1 LKCFLI
7 HKSHIAPRQPTLYQF
22 INVDIV
28 IKKKMFSRSFIKT
41 SSDREQDIAARAK
54 VTRESVRRSPVCS
67 GEHNYT
73 YAHTG
78 FRAFRDAAAQ
88 SNYAENLIND
98 YNEVYEKGN
107 TTLPYHAALTAL
119 HHQAASTAVTTFMA
133 QERNTRRLVHMHDA
147 PPTPPTPPTPAPPT
161 PPTPPTPAPTPFM
174 RDHTLSQHLLHEM
187 QFALPPHHPK
197 RLVIFRAPGLGIVN
211 FDPTQLPVERRFV
224 KTCCNQ
230 LSSAESCGCHV
241 GSGHE
246 SARYVNAFGESMNVW
261 YYTRKNRY
269 FNIAYRMW
277 GDDSDLEKHVPH
289 SPKGDVSET
298 EIHPCLVDDDFEDE
312 IKKATEASREG
323 FTYVWKNQSFRRRHE
338 RRQRRCQQLASGELP
353 KYGLIVVDVDTDE
366 TRAAMPP
373 HPIPGHD
380 EDMCRHNKETYEQ
393 IRDHVHSRAIKEGTI
408 APAPAPAP
416 AHPPPPPLPPAS
428 PAPAPAPAPRFNTTG
443 LRSFEIRR
451 LIRQEYKDQS
461 VRVIQRPLTH
471 ESLCIAH
478 AVSRLQVT
486 EISALQ
492 IHQHRRLIATAP
504 LAARLAILFCAEKGH
519 TADVAVMLHYRMIQ
533 YILRRAT
540 GSMCRA
546 RQISAPYIKCERYYD
561 KQISPERIQQL
572 KANAE
577 MRFDLDCPWAMPR
590 DAPPPS
596 GLYPCST
603 SGGPIEYHLAK
614 YYAEKCLELIG
625 NPDIPTMAAARWTKL
640 DDQILRV
647 RRGEIAPWK
656 VFASRDDNEWVYS
669 INYTYIAAV
678 KHFLSAVERWRNVDE
693 STRNFAP
700 PGYKCPSIWHNSQI
714 SKDSPAY
721 VQCVQ
726 ILHEMYR
733 FIHRAARVISPR
745 YMAVFGLSQR
755 YANSIIQRT
764 KYLAYHDGDETSA
777 LMFGF
782 LMPAMMTPD
791 VHVDLY
797 VEGHLFQDSRLYVKM
812 SDPIFGPM
820 KKQLKNVIPSRHTG
834 TIDRTTL
841 MNEPTK
847 RYRA

>member
-1 LKCFLI
+1 
-7 HKSHIAPRQPTLYQF
+7 
-22 INVDIV
+22 
-28 IKKKMFSRSFIKT
+28 MFSRSFIKSPKET
-41 SSDREQDIAARAK
+41 AQVITARAK

-78 FRAFRDAAAQ
+78 FRALRDAVSQ

-107 TTLPYHAALTAL
+107 TTLPYHAALAAL
-119 HHQAASTAVTTFMA
+119 HHNAASIAVTKFMT
-133 QERNTRRLVHMHDA
+133 QDKNTRRLVHMYDDQ
-147 PPTPPTPPTPAPPT
+147 PTPPTPPAPPT
-161 PPTPPTPAPTPFM
+161 PAIPASFM
-174 RDHTLSQHLLHEM
+174 HDHTHSQHLLDKM
-187 QFALPPHHPK
+187 QFALPPHHPN
-197 RLVIFRAPGLGIVN
+197 RLVIFRAPGLGVLN
-211 FDPTQLPVERRFV
+211 FDPTQIPVERRFV

-230 LSSAESCGCHV
+230 LSSADTCGCHV
-241 GSGHE
+241 GSSHE
-246 SARYVNAFGESMNVW
+246 SVRYVNSCGESITVH
-261 YYTRKNRY
+261 YYKSKTEY

-277 GDDSDLEKHVPH
+277 SEDEGGEKHVPH
-289 SPKGDVSET
+289 SPRGDVSDT
-298 EIHPCLVDDDFEDE
+298 EIHPCLVDDELEDE
-312 IKKATEASREG
+312 IKNATEASHEG

-338 RRQRRCQQLASGELP
+338 RRQLRCQQLASGELP
-353 KYGLIVVDVDTDE
+353 KYRLIVVFLEIDE
-366 TRAAMPP
+366 NRAALPP
-373 HPIPGHD
+373 HPIPGHH
-380 EDMCRHNKETYEQ
+380 EDMCRCNKETYEQ
-393 IRDHVHSRAIKEGTI
+393 IRDHVHSQAIKEAI
-408 APAPAPAP
+408 KERMLALAPL
-416 AHPPPPPLPPAS
+416 PLPPAPRAS
-428 PAPAPAPAPRFNTTG
+428 APRFDTTG
-443 LRSFEIRR
+443 LRGFYIRR

-461 VRVIQRPLTH
+461 IRIIQRPLTH

-492 IHQHRRLIATAP
+492 IHQHHRLTAAAP
-504 LAARLAILFCAEKGH
+504 LTARLAILFCAEKGH

-540 GSMCRA
+540 GSMSCA
-546 RQISAPYIKCERYYD
+546 QQISAPYIKCKSHLIYLS
-561 KQISPERIQQL
+561 QQRIQRL
-572 KANAE
+572 KANAGL
-577 MRFDLDCPWAMPR
+577 RFDLDCPWAMPHH
-590 DAPPPS
+590 APS
-596 GLYPCST
+596 GLYPCSIA
-603 SGGPIEYHLAK
+603 GGPIEYHLAK

-640 DDQILRV
+640 DEQILRI

-656 VFASRDDNEWVYS
+656 VFASYDDNEWVFS

-678 KHFLSAVERWRNVDE
+678 QHFLSAVERWRKVDD
-693 STRNFAP
+693 SSRSFAP
-700 PGYKCPSIWHNSQI
+700 AGYKCPSIWRNSQI
-714 SKDSPAY
+714 SKDSPVY

-745 YMAVFGLSQR
+745 YMAVFGLNQR
-755 YANSIIQRT
+755 YVNSIIQRT
-764 KYLAYHDGDETSA
+764 KYLAHHDGDETSA

-797 VEGHLFQDSRLYVKM
+797 VEGHIFQDSRLYVKM
-812 SDPIFGPM
+812 SDPIFGHM
-820 KKQLKNVIPSRHTG
+820 KKQLKNVMPSRHTG
-834 TIDRTTL
+834 TIDRATL

>member
-1 LKCFLI
+1 
-7 HKSHIAPRQPTLYQF
+7 
-22 INVDIV
+22 
-28 IKKKMFSRSFIKT
+28 MFSRSFIKT

-73 YAHTG
+73 YEHNTG

-107 TTLPYHAALTAL
+107 TTLPYHAALAAL
-119 HHQAASTAVTTFMA
+119 HHRAASTAVTTFMA

-147 PPTPPTPPTPAPPT
+147 APPT
-161 PPTPPTPAPTPFM
+161 PPTPPPPAPPAPTPFM
-174 RDHTLSQHLLHEM
+174 HDHTLSQHLLDKM
-187 QFALPPHHPK
+187 QFALPPHHPN

-230 LSSAESCGCHV
+230 LSSADSCGCHV
-241 GSGHE
+241 GSSHE

-408 APAPAPAP
+408 ALAPAP

-428 PAPAPAPAPRFNTTG
+428 PASPAPAPRFNTTG

-492 IHQHRRLIATAP
+492 IHQRHSLIATAP
-504 LAARLAILFCAEKGH
+504 FAARLAILFCAEKGH

-561 KQISPERIQQL
+561 KQISPERIRQL
-572 KANAE
+572 HENAE

-590 DAPPPS
+590 HSLNASP
-596 GLYPCST
+596 GLYPCSID
-603 SGGPIEYHLAK
+603 GGPVEYHLAK
-614 YYAEKCLELIG
+614 YYADKCLELIG
-625 NPDIPTMAAARWTKL
+625 NPDIPTMAAARWTNL
-640 DDQILRV
+640 DDQVLRV

-656 VFASRDDNEWVYS
+656 VFASNDDNEWIFS

-678 KHFLSAVERWRNVDE
+678 KHFISAVERWRKVDE

-700 PGYKCPSIWHNSQI
+700 PGYKCPSIWRNSQI

-755 YANSIIQRT
+755 YVNSIIQRT
-764 KYLAYHDGDETSA
+764 KFLAYHDGDETSA

-791 VHVDLY
+791 VHVDIY
-797 VEGHLFQDSRLYVKM
+797 VQGHIFQDSRLYVKM

-820 KKQLKNVIPSRHTG
+820 KKQCRDVIPARHTG
-834 TIDRTTL
+834 TIDRRTL
-841 MNEPTK
+841 MNAPQLQ
-847 RYRA
+847 YRA

>member
-1 LKCFLI
+1 
-7 HKSHIAPRQPTLYQF
+7 
-22 INVDIV
+22 
-28 IKKKMFSRSFIKT
+28 MFSRSFIKT
-41 SSDREQDIAARAK
+41 SKNREQDIAARAK

-73 YAHTG
+73 YEHNTG
-78 FRAFRDAAAQ
+78 FRVFRDAAQ
-88 SNYAENLIND
+88 SNYTQNLIND

-119 HHQAASTAVTTFMA
+119 HHRAASTAVTTFMT
-133 QERNTRRLVHMHDA
+133 QDKNTRRLVHMHDDV
-147 PPTPPTPPTPAPPT
+147 PPAPAI
-161 PPTPPTPAPTPFM
+161 PAASFM
-174 RDHTLSQHLLHEM
+174 HDHTLSQHLLDKM
-187 QFALPPHHPK
+187 QFALPPHHPN
-197 RLVIFRAPGLGIVN
+197 RLVIFRAPGLGVLN

-230 LSSAESCGCHV
+230 LSSADTCGCHV
-241 GSGHE
+241 GSSHE
-246 SARYVNAFGESMNVW
+246 SARYVNSRGESIVVH
-261 YYTRKNRY
+261 YYKRKNDY

-277 GDDSDLEKHVPH
+277 SEDEGGEKHVPH
-289 SPKGDVSET
+289 SPKGDVSDT
-298 EIHPCLVDDDFEDE
+298 EIYPCLVDDELEDE
-312 IKKATEASREG
+312 IKRATEASREG

-338 RRQRRCQQLASGELP
+338 RRQRRCQKLTSGELP
-353 KYGLIVVDVDTDE
+353 KYGLIVVFLEIDE
-366 TRAAMPP
+366 SRAALPP
-373 HPIPGHD
+373 HPIPGHN
-380 EDMCRHNKETYEQ
+380 EDMCRRNKETYEQ
-393 IRDHVHSRAIKEGTI
+393 IRDHVHSQAIKERTL
-408 APAPAPAP
+408 ALALA
-416 AHPPPPPLPPAS
+416 PPPPPPPQALLPTS
-428 PAPAPAPAPRFNTTG
+428 APRFDTTG
-443 LRSFEIRR
+443 LRAFYIRR

-461 VRVIQRPLTH
+461 IRVIQRPLTH

-492 IHQHRRLIATAP
+492 IYQHRRLIATAP

-546 RQISAPYIKCERYYD
+546 RQISAPYIKCERYD
-561 KQISPERIQQL
+561 KQISPERIRQL
-572 KANAE
+572 YENAE
-577 MRFDLDCPWAMPR
+577 MRFDLDCPWGAMPR
-590 DAPPPS
+590 HSLNAS
-596 GLYPCST
+596 CGLYPCST

-647 RRGEIAPWK
+647 HRGEIAPWK
-656 VFASRDDNEWVYS
+656 VFASYDDDEWIFS

-678 KHFLSAVERWRNVDE
+678 KHFISAVERWRKVDE

-745 YMAVFGLSQR
+745 YMAVFGLNQR
-755 YANSIIQRT
+755 YVNSIIQRT
-764 KYLAYHDGDETSA
+764 KFLAYHDGDETSA

-791 VHVDLY
+791 VHVDIY
-797 VEGHLFQDSRLYVKM
+797 VQGHIFQDPRLYVKM

-820 KKQLKNVIPSRHTG
+820 KKKCRNVIPARHTG
-834 TIDRTTL
+834 TIDRRTL
-841 MNEPTK
+841 MNAPQLQ
-847 RYRA
+847 YRA

>member
-1 LKCFLI
+1 
-7 HKSHIAPRQPTLYQF
+7 
-22 INVDIV
+22 
-28 IKKKMFSRSFIKT
+28 MFSRSFIKT
-41 SSDREQDIAARAK
+41 PKNREQDIAARAK

-73 YAHTG
+73 YEHTG
-78 FRAFRDAAAQ
+78 FRAFRDATPQ

-107 TTLPYHAALTAL
+107 ITLPYHAALTAL
-119 HHQAASTAVTTFMA
+119 HHRAASTAVTTFMT
-133 QERNTRRLVHMHDA
+133 QDKNTRRLVHMHDRV
-147 PPTPPTPPTPAPPT
+147 PPSTPPTPTI
-161 PPTPPTPAPTPFM
+161 PTPFM
-174 RDHTLSQHLLHEM
+174 HDHDHTLSQHLLDKM
-187 QFALPPHHPK
+187 QFALPPHHPN
-197 RLVIFRAPGLGIVN
+197 RLVIFRAPGLGVIN
-211 FDPTQLPVERRFV
+211 FDPTQLPVERRFF

-230 LSSAESCGCHV
+230 LSSADSCGCHV
-241 GSGHE
+241 GSSHE
-246 SARYVNAFGESMNVW
+246 SVRYVNAFGESIVV
-261 YYTRKNRY
+261 YYFTRKNKY

-277 GDDSDLEKHVPH
+277 GEDEDGEKHVPH
-289 SPKGDVSET
+289 SPRSDVSDT
-298 EIHPCLVDDDFEDE
+298 EIYPCLVDDDFEDE

-323 FTYVWKNQSFRRRHE
+323 FTYVWKKQSFRRRFE
-338 RRQRRCQQLASGELP
+338 RRQLRCQQLASGELP
-353 KYGLIVVDVDTDE
+353 KYGLILVHLDIDE
-366 TRAAMPP
+366 SRAAMPP

-380 EDMCRHNKETYEQ
+380 EDMCRRNKETYEQ
-393 IRDHVHSRAIKEGTI
+393 IRDHVHSQAIKERTL
-408 APAPAPAP
+408 ALALAR
-416 AHPPPPPLPPAS
+416 PPPPALPTSTSTSAS
-428 PAPAPAPAPRFNTTG
+428 APAPRFDTTG
-443 LRSFEIRR
+443 LRAFYIRR

-461 VRVIQRPLTH
+461 IRIIQRPLTH

-492 IHQHRRLIATAP
+492 IHQHRRLIAAAP

-546 RQISAPYIKCERYYD
+546 QQISAPYIKCERYD
-561 KQISPERIQQL
+561 KQLSPERIRQL
-572 KANAE
+572 HENAE
-577 MRFDLDCPWAMPR
+577 MRFDLDCPLGAMPR
-590 DAPPPS
+590 HSLNASS
-596 GLYPCST
+596 GLYPCSID
-603 SGGPIEYHLAK
+603 GGPVEYHLAK

-647 RRGEIAPWK
+647 HRGEIAPWK
-656 VFASRDDNEWVYS
+656 VFASHDDDEWVFS

-678 KHFLSAVERWRNVDE
+678 KHFLAAVERWRKVDE

-700 PGYKCPSIWHNSQI
+700 SGYKCPSIWRNSQI

-733 FIHRAARVISPR
+733 FIHRAARIISPR
-745 YMAVFGLSQR
+745 YMAVFGLNQR
-755 YANSIIQRT
+755 YVNSIIQRT
-764 KYLAYHDGDETSA
+764 KFLAYHDGDETSA

-791 VHVDLY
+791 VHVDIY
-797 VEGHLFQDSRLYVKM
+797 VQGHIFQDPRLYVKM

-820 KKQLKNVIPSRHTG
+820 KKQYRDVIPARHTG
-834 TIDRTTL
+834 TIDRRTL
-841 MNEPTK
+841 MNAPQK
-847 RYRA
+847 QYRG

>member
-1 LKCFLI
+1 
-7 HKSHIAPRQPTLYQF
+7 
-22 INVDIV
+22 
-28 IKKKMFSRSFIKT
+28 MFSRSFPT
-41 SSDREQDIAARAK
+41 SPKETAQVIAGLAK
-54 VTRESVRRSPVCS
+54 VTRESVRRSPECS

-73 YAHTG
+73 YVHTG
-78 FRAFRDAAAQ
+78 FRTLRDDITQ

-107 TTLPYHAALTAL
+107 STLPYHAALAAL
-119 HHQAASTAVTTFMA
+119 HHNVASIAVTKFMT
-133 QERNTRRLVHMHDA
+133 QDKNTRRLVHMYDDQ
-147 PPTPPTPPTPAPPT
+147 PTPPTPPTPPAPPTPT
-161 PPTPPTPAPTPFM
+161 PPTPSM
-174 RDHTLSQHLLHEM
+174 HDHTLSQHLLDKM

-197 RLVIFRAPGLGIVN
+197 RLVIFRAPGLGVLN

-230 LSSAESCGCHV
+230 LSSADLCGCHV
-241 GSGHE
+241 GSSHE
-246 SARYVNAFGESMNVW
+246 SVRYVNSRGESITVH
-261 YYTRKNRY
+261 YYKSKTEY

-277 GDDSDLEKHVPH
+277 SEDEGGEKHVPH
-289 SPKGDVSET
+289 SPRGDVSDT
-298 EIHPCLVDDDFEDE
+298 EIHPCLVDDELEDE
-312 IKKATEASREG
+312 IKNATEASREG

-338 RRQRRCQQLASGELP
+338 RRQLRCQQLASGELP
-353 KYGLIVVDVDTDE
+353 RYRLIVVFLEIDE
-366 TRAAMPP
+366 SRAATPR
-373 HPIPGHD
+373 HLIPGHD
-380 EDMCRHNKETYEQ
+380 EDMCRRNKETYEQ
-393 IRDHVHSRAIKEGTI
+393 IRDHVHSQAIKERTL
-408 APAPAPAP
+408 ALALALAT
-416 AHPPPPPLPPAS
+416 PPPPPPPPPALPTS
-428 PAPAPAPAPRFNTTG
+428 APAPRFDTTG
-443 LRSFEIRR
+443 LRGFYIRR

-461 VRVIQRPLTH
+461 IRVIQRPLTH

-492 IHQHRRLIATAP
+492 IHQHRRLIAAAP

-546 RQISAPYIKCERYYD
+546 QQISAPYIKCERYD
-561 KQISPERIQQL
+561 KQLSPERIQQL

-577 MRFDLDCPWAMPR
+577 MRFDLDCPWAMPHR
-590 DAPPPS
+590 APS
-596 GLYPCST
+596 GGYPCSIA
-603 SGGPIEYHLAK
+603 GGPIEYHLAK
-614 YYAEKCLELIG
+614 YYADKCLELIG
-625 NPDIPTMAAARWTKL
+625 NPDIPTVAAARWTNL
-640 DDQILRV
+640 DEQILRI

-656 VFASRDDNEWVYS
+656 VFASRDDNEWVFS

-678 KHFLSAVERWRNVDE
+678 QHFLSAVERWRNVDE
-693 STRNFAP
+693 STKNVAP
-700 PGYKCPSIWHNSQI
+700 SGYKCPSIWRNSQI
-714 SKDSPAY
+714 SKDSPVY

-726 ILHEMYR
+726 IAHAMYR

-755 YANSIIQRT
+755 YVNSIIQRT
-764 KYLAYHDGDETSA
+764 KYLAHHDGDETSA

-782 LMPAMMTPD
+782 LMPAMMTPY

-797 VEGHLFQDSRLYVKM
+797 VESHLFQDRRLYVKM

-820 KKQLKNVIPSRHTG
+820 KKELEKVIPSRHTG
-834 TIDRTTL
+834 TIDRATL

-847 RYRA
+847 RYRG

>member
-1 LKCFLI
+1 
-7 HKSHIAPRQPTLYQF
+7 
-22 INVDIV
+22 
-28 IKKKMFSRSFIKT
+28 MFSRSFIKT
-41 SSDREQDIAARAK
+41 PKNREQDIAARAK

-78 FRAFRDAAAQ
+78 FRAFQDAARG
-88 SNYAENLIND
+88 NYTENLIND

-119 HHQAASTAVTTFMA
+119 HHRAASTAVTTFMA
-133 QERNTRRLVHMHDA
+133 QEKNMRRLVHMHDDVPSTLA
-147 PPTPPTPPTPAPPT
+147 TPTSC
-161 PPTPPTPAPTPFM
+161 M
-174 RDHTLSQHLLHEM
+174 HDRTLSQHLLDKM
-187 QFALPPHHPK
+187 QFALPPHHPN
-197 RLVIFRAPGLGIVN
+197 RLVIFRAPGLGVID

-224 KTCCNQ
+224 KTCCTQ
-230 LSSAESCGCHV
+230 LSSADSCGCHV
-241 GSGHE
+241 GSSHE
-246 SARYVNAFGESMNVW
+246 SARYVNSRGESIVVH
-261 YYTRKNRY
+261 YYKRKNDY

-277 GDDSDLEKHVPH
+277 DEDSDQEKHVPH
-289 SPKGDVSET
+289 SPKGDVSDT
-298 EIHPCLVDDDFEDE
+298 EIHPCLVDDELEDE
-312 IKKATEASREG
+312 IKRATEASREG
-323 FTYVWKNQSFRRRHE
+323 FTYVWKNQSLRRRFE
-338 RRQRRCQQLASGELP
+338 RRQRRCQKLASGELP
-353 KYGLIVVDVDTDE
+353 KYGLIVVHVDTDE

-380 EDMCRHNKETYEQ
+380 EDMCRHNKTRYEE
-393 IRDHVHSRAIKEGTI
+393 IRDHVHSQAIKERTL
-408 APAPAPAP
+408 ALALA
-416 AHPPPPPLPPAS
+416 PPPPPALPAS
-428 PAPAPAPAPRFNTTG
+428 APRFNTTG

-451 LIRQEYKDQS
+451 LIRQEYKDQAI
-461 VRVIQRPLTH
+461 RVIQRPLTR

-478 AVSRLQVT
+478 AVSQLQVT

-492 IHQHRRLIATAP
+492 IHQHHRLTATAP
-504 LAARLAILFCAEKGH
+504 LAARLAILFCTEKGH

-546 RQISAPYIKCERYYD
+546 QQISAPYIKCERYD
-561 KQISPERIQQL
+561 KHLSPERIRQL
-572 KANAE
+572 HENAE
-577 MRFDLDCPWAMPR
+577 TRFDLDCPWAMPH
-590 DAPPPS
+590 PLLNTH
-596 GLYPCST
+596 GLYPCSID
-603 SGGPIEYHLAK
+603 GGPVEYHLAK
-614 YYAEKCLELIG
+614 YYADKCLELIG
-625 NPDIPTMAAARWTKL
+625 NPDIPTTAAARWTKL
-640 DDQILRV
+640 DDKILRV

-656 VFASRDDNEWVYS
+656 VFASYDDNEWVFS
-669 INYTYIAAV
+669 INYTYTGAV
-678 KHFLSAVERWRNVDE
+678 KHFLSAIERWRKVDD
-693 STRNFAP
+693 SSRSFAP
-700 PGYKCPSIWHNSQI
+700 AGYKCPSIWRNSQI

-745 YMAVFGLSQR
+745 YIAVFGLNQR
-755 YANSIIQRT
+755 YVNSIIQRT
-764 KYLAYHDGDETSA
+764 KYLAHHDGDETSA

-797 VEGHLFQDSRLYVKM
+797 VEGHIFQDSRLYVKM
-812 SDPIFGPM
+812 SDPIFGPI
-820 KKQLKNVIPSRHTG
+820 KKQLKNVMPSRDTG

>member
-1 LKCFLI
+1 
-7 HKSHIAPRQPTLYQF
+7 
-22 INVDIV
+22 
-28 IKKKMFSRSFIKT
+28 MFSRTFIKSRKET
-41 SSDREQDIAARAK
+41 AQGIAARAN
-54 VTRESVRRSPVCS
+54 VTRESVRRSPACS

-78 FRAFRDAAAQ
+78 FRALRDAVTQ

-98 YNEVYEKGN
+98 YSEVYEKGN
-107 TTLPYHAALTAL
+107 STLPYHAALAAL
-119 HHQAASTAVTTFMA
+119 HHNAASIAVTTFMA
-133 QERNTRRLVHMHDA
+133 QERNTRHLVHMHDDA
-147 PPTPPTPPTPAPPT
+147 PPTPAPPAPPA
-161 PPTPPTPAPTPFM
+161 PPTPSM
-174 RDHTLSQHLLHEM
+174 HDHTRSQHLLDKM
-187 QFALPPHHPK
+187 QFALPPHHPN
-197 RLVIFRAPGLGIVN
+197 RLVIFRAPGLGVLN

-230 LSSAESCGCHV
+230 LSSADTCGCHV
-241 GSGHE
+241 GSSHE
-246 SARYVNAFGESMNVW
+246 SVRYVNSRGESITVD
-261 YYTRKNRY
+261 YYNRKTKY

-277 GDDSDLEKHVPH
+277 DEESDQEKHVPH
-289 SPKGDVSET
+289 SPKGDVSDT

-312 IKKATEASREG
+312 IKRATEASREG

-338 RRQRRCQQLASGELP
+338 RRQRRRQQLASGELP
-353 KYGLIVVDVDTDE
+353 KYGLIVVFLDIDE
-366 TRAAMPP
+366 SRAAMPP
-373 HPIPGHD
+373 HLIPGHD
-380 EDMCRHNKETYEQ
+380 EDMCRRNKETYEQ

-408 APAPAPAP
+408 APAPLPLP
-416 AHPPPPPLPPAS
+416 LPLPPAS
-428 PAPAPAPAPRFNTTG
+428 PASPAPAPRFDTTG

-451 LIRQEYKDQS
+451 LIRQEHKDQS
-461 VRVIQRPLTH
+461 VRVIQRPLIH

-478 AVSRLQVT
+478 AVSQLQVT

-492 IHQHRRLIATAP
+492 IHQHHRLTAAAS
-504 LAARLAILFCAEKGH
+504 LAARLAILICAEKGH
-519 TADVAVMLHYRMIQ
+519 TANVAVMLHYRMIQ

-546 RQISAPYIKCERYYD
+546 QQISAPYIKCERYD
-561 KQISPERIQQL
+561 KQLSPERIQQL
-572 KANAE
+572 KANAGL
-577 MRFDLDCPWAMPR
+577 RFDLDCPWAMPHR
-590 DAPPPS
+590 APS

-603 SGGPIEYHLAK
+603 SGGPIEYHIAK

-625 NPDIPTMAAARWTKL
+625 NPDIPTVAAARWTNL
-640 DDQILRV
+640 DDQVLRV
-647 RRGEIAPWK
+647 RRGEVAPWK

-669 INYTYIAAV
+669 IHYTYMAAV
-678 KHFLSAVERWRNVDE
+678 QHFLSAVERWRNVDE
-693 STRNFAP
+693 STKNVAP
-700 PGYKCPSIWHNSQI
+700 SGYKCPSIWRNSQI

-726 ILHEMYR
+726 IVHEMYR

-764 KYLAYHDGDETSA
+764 KYLAHHDGDETSA

-797 VEGHLFQDSRLYVKM
+797 VESHLFQDSRLYVKM

-820 KKQLKNVIPSRHTG
+820 KKQVKDVIPARHTG
-834 TIDRTTL
+834 TIDRATL

-847 RYRA
+847 RYRG

>member
-1 LKCFLI
+1 
-7 HKSHIAPRQPTLYQF
+7 
-22 INVDIV
+22 
-28 IKKKMFSRSFIKT
+28 
-41 SSDREQDIAARAK
+41 
-54 VTRESVRRSPVCS
+54 
-67 GEHNYT
+67 
-73 YAHTG
+73 
-78 FRAFRDAAAQ
+78 
-88 SNYAENLIND
+88 
-98 YNEVYEKGN
+98 
-107 TTLPYHAALTAL
+107 
-119 HHQAASTAVTTFMA
+119 
-133 QERNTRRLVHMHDA
+133 
-147 PPTPPTPPTPAPPT
+147 
-161 PPTPPTPAPTPFM
+161 
-174 RDHTLSQHLLHEM
+174 
-187 QFALPPHHPK
+187 
-197 RLVIFRAPGLGIVN
+197 
-211 FDPTQLPVERRFV
+211 
-224 KTCCNQ
+224 
-230 LSSAESCGCHV
+230 
-241 GSGHE
+241 
-246 SARYVNAFGESMNVW
+246 
-261 YYTRKNRY
+261 
-269 FNIAYRMW
+269 
-277 GDDSDLEKHVPH
+277 
-289 SPKGDVSET
+289 
-298 EIHPCLVDDDFEDE
+298 
-312 IKKATEASREG
+312 
-323 FTYVWKNQSFRRRHE
+323 
-338 RRQRRCQQLASGELP
+338 
-353 KYGLIVVDVDTDE
+353 
-366 TRAAMPP
+366 
-373 HPIPGHD
+373 
-380 EDMCRHNKETYEQ
+380 
-393 IRDHVHSRAIKEGTI
+393 
-408 APAPAPAP
+408 
-416 AHPPPPPLPPAS
+416 
-428 PAPAPAPAPRFNTTG
+428 
-443 LRSFEIRR
+443 
-451 LIRQEYKDQS
+451 
-461 VRVIQRPLTH
+461 
-471 ESLCIAH
+471 
-478 AVSRLQVT
+478 VT